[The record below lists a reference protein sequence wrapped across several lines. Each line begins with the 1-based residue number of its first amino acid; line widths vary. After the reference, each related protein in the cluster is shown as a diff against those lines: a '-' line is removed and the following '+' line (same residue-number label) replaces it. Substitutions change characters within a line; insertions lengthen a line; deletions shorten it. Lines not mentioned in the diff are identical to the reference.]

1 MIADQSIDEGV
12 LIYAC
17 FVYYTEGKEFI
28 LYIAIINVI
37 LNWKKVCFTD
47 RRESLIPFRPKQRKL
62 MCGLRLV
69 TTF

>member
-12 LIYAC
+12 LIYVC

-37 LNWKKVCFTD
+37 LNWKKVCFTYGN
-47 RRESLIPFRPKQRKL
+47 L
-62 MCGLRLV
+62 
-69 TTF
+69 